1 MPSFDVVSRTDL
13 NEVDN
18 AINGVRR
25 EIKQRFD
32 LAGTKCAIDRTDD
45 SLTMTADDSMKMR
58 QLEELLRKYLA
69 NRKVDQRALDFQPP
83 QNAAGGSLRQSIT
96 IKQGIDGDL
105 GRKINKAVRGA
116 SRQPIVTELPVN
128 HGESCH
134 RQHGG
139 FEDEESRWMSTYTAD
154 ARTTVEM
161 WEARRNLPSLRR

>member
-13 NEVDN
+13 MEVDN

-32 LAGTKCAIDRTDD
+32 LAGTKCDIDRTND
-45 SLTMTADDSMKMR
+45 SLTMTADDSMKMQ

-69 NRKVDQRALDFQPP
+69 TRKVDQRALEFKPP
-83 QNAAGGSLRQSIT
+83 QNAAGGSLRQYID

-116 SRQPIVTELPVN
+116 KLKVQVSIQGTELRVSAKKRDDLQLTIAFIKEMDIEQPLQYVN
-128 HGESCH
+128 MRE
-134 RQHGG
+134 
-139 FEDEESRWMSTYTAD
+139 
-154 ARTTVEM
+154 
-161 WEARRNLPSLRR
+161 

>member
-13 NEVDN
+13 MQVDN

-45 SLTMTADDSMKMR
+45 ALTMIADDSMKMQ
-58 QLEELLRKYLA
+58 QLEDLLRKYLA
-69 NRKVDQRALDFQPP
+69 SRKVDQRSLEFTPP
-83 QNAAGGSLRQSIT
+83 QTAAGGSLRQSIA

-116 SRQPIVTELPVN
+116 KLKVQVNIQGTEVRISAKKRDDLQSAIAFIKEMDIDQPLQYVN
-128 HGESCH
+128 MRE
-134 RQHGG
+134 
-139 FEDEESRWMSTYTAD
+139 
-154 ARTTVEM
+154 
-161 WEARRNLPSLRR
+161 